1 MMKLL
6 LATALIT
13 LQGCAMTVA
22 TSPVPGYSPLTVP
35 ANDTPQF
42 RIDQQAC
49 IQAVDKA
56 WGAAAQRDNVAV
68 IQFRQCL
75 VNKGYRLLS

>member
-6 LATALIT
+6 FVTALIT
-13 LQGCAMTVA
+13 LQGCATTLT
-22 TSPVPGYSPLTVP
+22 TSPVPGYSPLTDP

-49 IQAVDKA
+49 IKEVDKA
-56 WGAAAQRDNVAV
+56 WGATAQMDNVAV

-75 VNKGYRLLS
+75 VNKGYRLLR

>member
-1 MMKLL
+1 MKYHI
-6 LATALIT
+6 LILIMT
-13 LQGCAMTVA
+13 LQACSAISGLNPGKGFT
-22 TSPVPGYSPLTVP
+22 PVTVP

-49 IQAVDKA
+49 MADVEQTWANAK
-56 WGAAAQRDNVAV
+56 QENVAW

-75 VNKGYRLLS
+75 VRKGYRLLS

>member
-1 MMKLL
+1 MKY
-6 LATALIT
+6 LILILIMT
-13 LQGCAMTVA
+13 LQACAAVSGLNPGKGFTPV
-22 TSPVPGYSPLTVP
+22 TSP

-49 IQAVDKA
+49 LSEVNKVWAL
-56 WGAAAQRDNVAV
+56 AQQENVAV

>member
-1 MMKLL
+1 MKIMFV
-6 LATALIT
+6 AALIT
-13 LQGCAMTVA
+13 LQGCVV
-22 TSPVPGYSPLTVP
+22 TSTPSPAPGFTPVTFP

-49 IQAVDKA
+49 LNEVDKA
-56 WGAAAQRDNVAV
+56 WPQSRQDNAAV

>member
-1 MMKLL
+1 MKYLLTSAL
-6 LATALIT
+6 LA
-13 LQGCAMTVA
+13 LQGCALQT
-22 TSPVPGYSPLTVP
+22 TSGFNEVPGFAPVTVP

-42 RIDQQAC
+42 RLDQQAC
-49 IQAVDKA
+49 LSEVNKTWAHALQENA
-56 WGAAAQRDNVAV
+56 AV

>member
-1 MMKLL
+1 MKH
-6 LATALIT
+6 LILIFIAT
-13 LQGCAMTVA
+13 LQGCALN
-22 TSPVPGYSPLTVP
+22 SGLDPVKGFNPFTAP

-49 IQAVDKA
+49 MADVEQTWANAK
-56 WGAAAQRDNVAV
+56 QENVAW

-75 VNKGYRLLS
+75 VRKGYRLLS